1 MIRTAHRATA
11 LAAAALIVLPA
22 ALTAQDL
29 SLDEVL
35 ARLYESA
42 GGPDEWEQVRS
53 MRMSGRMIVGQD
65 VEAPFTMIS
74 KRPNKTRVEFTVQGM
89 TGIQAFD
96 GETAWMVMPFT
107 GDSDPQRMPDAQAE
121 AMRADAD
128 FDGLLVNWERQG
140 HTIELAGRDQIDDRD
155 VYTLDVTLSN
165 GEARRVHIDAE
176 SFVPT
181 RITGSRTAQGM
192 ELEFETVL
200 DDYRPVG
207 DLLIAH
213 SVETRVIGAPGSE
226 AMLIDSI
233 ELNIDVPDSVFEM
246 PPPGM

>member
-1 MIRTAHRATA
+1 MIRTVHRATA
-11 LAAAALIVLPA
+11 LATAALTILPA

-29 SLDEVL
+29 SLEEVL
-35 ARLYESA
+35 ERHYESA
-42 GGPDEWEQVRS
+42 GGPDEWEEVRS

-65 VEAPFTMIS
+65 LEAPFTMLS
-74 KRPNKTRVEFTVQGM
+74 KRPNKTRVEFTAQGM

-107 GDSDPQRMPDAQAE
+107 GNSDPQRMPDAQAE

-128 FDGLLVNWERQG
+128 FDGLLVNWEQQG

-176 SFVPT
+176 SFMPIK
-181 RITGSRTAQGM
+181 ITGSRTAQGM
-192 ELEFETVL
+192 ELEFETEL
-200 DDYRPVG
+200 GDYRPVG

-213 SVETRVIGAPGSE
+213 SVETRVVGAPGSE

-233 ELNIDVPDSVFEM
+233 ELNVDVPDSVFEM